1 MIVMKRFFAVCIAVL
16 LFNNAQSQLLKRI
29 GDRVKQKVD
38 QKIDQKVDKT
48 VDDAT
53 SGKPK
58 TDKKTNSDAPQN
70 TDNNNQPQENTTA
83 NVNNTEGNSSANEP
97 APKAASL
104 KAYSKFD
111 FVPGEKI
118 VVQEDFSQDAVG
130 DYPDKWNTNSTGEI
144 VTLDNQPGKWL
155 RIQKAGVHYPEFIT
169 SLPDNF
175 TFEFDVAC
183 NNDFNY
189 YSYPLNISLAHI
201 ATPQDFTDWSYFRH
215 NTLNG
220 FVFSL
225 HAMGPGSSQGDYAYE
240 SFLDSKSLLR
250 NDAATSQFF
259 APKKNI
265 CHVSVWRQKQR
276 IRIYLNEEKI
286 FDLPRAMQAPLY
298 NSIIF
303 ATGSLN
309 GNGDR
314 EDWYAITNLRLAVG
328 TPDTRNKLITEGK
341 WVTHGILFDVNSDK
355 IKPESYGSLKEI
367 ATVLKENADV
377 KVTIV
382 GHTDADG
389 DDKSNLDLSKRR
401 AASVKNML
409 ISEFGIDESRMST
422 DGKGESQPVDK
433 NDNAVGKANNRRVEF
448 IKK

>member
-1 MIVMKRFFAVCIAVL
+1 MKRLVAVFIAMLFFIDAH
-16 LFNNAQSQLLKRI
+16 SQLLKRI
-29 GDRVKQKVD
+29 GDRVKQKVE

-58 TDKKTNSDAPQN
+58 TDKKTNDDPQQN
-70 TDNNNQPQENTTA
+70 SDNNNQPQENNSTNNNNNDEA
-83 NVNNTEGNSSANEP
+83 NANEA
-97 APKAASL
+97 APKTASI

-144 VTLDNQPGKWL
+144 VTLNNQPGKWL
-155 RIQKAGVHYPEFIT
+155 RIQKTGVHYPEFIKE
-169 SLPDNF
+169 LPDNF
-175 TFEFDVAC
+175 TFEFDVIC
-183 NNDFNY
+183 NTDFNY
-189 YSYPLNISLAHI
+189 YSYPLNISLAHL
-201 ATPQDFTDWSYFRH
+201 ASPNDFADWAYFRR

-220 FVFSL
+220 FVFSI
-225 HAMGPGSSQGDYAYE
+225 HPIAANSQQGDYAYE
-240 SFLDSKSLLR
+240 SYLESKSLLR
-250 NDAATSQFF
+250 NDANTSQFF
-259 APKKNI
+259 APKKNL
-265 CHVSVWRQKQR
+265 CHVAVWRQKQR

-286 FDLPRAMQAPLY
+286 FDLPRAMAAPTY
-298 NSIIF
+298 NSVVF

-309 GNGDR
+309 GNGNA
-314 EDWYAITNLRLAVG
+314 EDWYAITNLKLAVG
-328 TPDTRNKLITEGK
+328 APDTRNKLITEGK
-341 WVTHGILFDVNSDK
+341 WITHGILFDVNSDK
-355 IKPESYGSLKEI
+355 IKAESYGSLKEI

-382 GHTDADG
+382 GHTDSDG

-401 AASVKNML
+401 AAAVKNILM
-409 ISEFGIDESRMST
+409 SEFGIDESRMTT